1 MQTDQKWI
9 VVRIDGR
16 IAGVST
22 DYRVLAKIT
31 KSLATA
37 SEVQKKSDSKSTN
50 TSVEPIIYKE
60 VSATA
65 VTIDD
70 VLKLK
75 AEVQWDDLL
84 LLGTDFQKKVWRK
97 LWDLTHEQAN
107 PDTKTTHQTRAGTW
121 AENEEEI
128 GSRAGARA
136 GNEKGIGAEI
146 GAEIGAGNDKENG
159 AETGAETGAEN
170 EIGRRTETG
179 AGNELGSRTKTGAEN
194 EAEIGSRAD
203 KMESG
208 RKALKRGL
216 KLYSYSDF
224 AELCDNRAGVRAV
237 AHAIGLNPISVL
249 IPCHLVVP
257 KESIDRIREIQRK
270 AEATI
275 FKGEDL
281 CLSSILADTTIDF
294 GEYSLGKSLKRDLIS
309 LDLA

>member
-84 LLGTDFQKKVWRK
+84 LFGTDFQKKVWRK
-97 LWDLTHEQAN
+97 LWDLTHQQAN
-107 PDTKTTHQTRAGTW
+107 PDTKTTHQTRA
-121 AENEEEI
+121 
-128 GSRAGARA
+128 
-136 GNEKGIGAEI
+136 EI
-146 GAEIGAGNDKENG
+146 GAENEKGKGAETGTEIGAENEKGNG
-159 AETGAETGAEN
+159 AETGAE
-170 EIGRRTETG
+170 
-179 AGNELGSRTKTGAEN
+179 TGAEN